1 MIIFRMRS
9 SSEAKDLLKK
19 VKKMSKYA
27 EELEDTLEDCMY
39 EDDDDD
45 ADFREDDE
53 SSASARRGRRRYRKM

>member
-27 EELEDTLEDCMY
+27 EELEDTLEECM
-39 EDDDDD
+39 EEDDD
-45 ADFREDDE
+45 ADYREDDE
-53 SSASARRGRRRYRKM
+53 EPTTSHRRRRYRKM

>member
-1 MIIFRMRS
+1 MRS

-27 EELEDTLEDCMY
+27 EELEDVLEDCMEE

-45 ADFREDDE
+45 ADYREDDE
-53 SSASARRGRRRYRKM
+53 VSTSHRRGRRRYRKM